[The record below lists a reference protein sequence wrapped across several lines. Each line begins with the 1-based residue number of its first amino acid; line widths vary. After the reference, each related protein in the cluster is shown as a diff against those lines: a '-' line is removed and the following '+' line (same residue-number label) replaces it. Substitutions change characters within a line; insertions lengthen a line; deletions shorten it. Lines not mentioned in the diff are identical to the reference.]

1 MATLRDYISFTH
13 GKDAAEH
20 IVIHICIHPCRHG
33 DHHESPT
40 ARELVE
46 ISAIAASP
54 LILLFPLMRR
64 SSTAAS
70 DHDRDRCRQRSH
82 IEGSR
87 DRQSAEPHVGEA
99 VPDHGIPLQHKAHAQ
114 QRRTQ
119 RNERAHSA
127 KARTMKG

>member
-1 MATLRDYISFTH
+1 MEITIT
-13 GKDAAEH
+13 
-20 IVIHICIHPCRHG
+20 
-33 DHHESPT
+33 PT

-70 DHDRDRCRQRSH
+70 DHDRDRCGQGSH
-82 IEGSR
+82 IEGCR

-99 VPDHGIPLQHKAHAQ
+99 VPDHRISFQDKAHSQ
-114 QRRTQ
+114 QGRTQ
-119 RNERAHSA
+119 RNERAHGKCA
-127 KARTMKG
+127 HHERI